1 MNLTSQNVYFQ
12 KKTNTGTISVVLV
25 LRSFRNYFNL
35 FLFIFFVLSRL
46 LESDA
51 RFWFHLGVAWSRLWL
66 VSIVNHHLW
75 IAWHFSR
82 ERGWLAYL
90 KEINI
95 LFVCLF
101 VLRVPSNSTPNLN
114 VILTRGGRNIE
125 NQNVERSERRKYLL
139 GWSERQKIRTSKDQN
154 VKNQNVE
161 KNIKSQKWLTTFW
174 SSLTP

>member
-1 MNLTSQNVYFQ
+1 MNLTWQNVYFQ

-25 LRSFRNYFNL
+25 LRSFWNYFNL
-35 FLFIFFVLSRL
+35 FLFSFFVLSRL

-82 ERGWLAYL
+82 ERGWLAHL

-95 LFVCLF
+95 LFICLF
-101 VLRVPSNSTPNLN
+101 VLRVPTNSTPNLN
-114 VILTRGGRNIE
+114 VILTFKTLSRLKLKINNKFTLVIGKFTTNILS
-125 NQNVERSERRKYLL
+125 N
-139 GWSERQKIRTSKDQN
+139 
-154 VKNQNVE
+154 
-161 KNIKSQKWLTTFW
+161 
-174 SSLTP
+174 